1 MSQHD
6 PSSPTA
12 SQHQFNPYSNTNSY
26 ADSTSTPLPE
36 GQTTPFLSPPDL
48 PFLNNDP
55 QSLASTPRGSAAYAD
70 SFGQN
75 ASNANLNAG
84 SAIGNDND
92 TPLMGGKE
100 YVDDS
105 SQGLGIIARDP
116 TKNKPLYKRPVFW
129 LASSAA
135 LVAII
140 LAVILPVYFVVIKP
154 NQNLTASGGSSSGDS
169 TGGGANGGGTGGGGG
184 GAAGGG
190 GKTNAVTGG
199 DGSTITKDDGSTFVY
214 RNQFGGFWVS
224 DPENPF
230 LDNAQPNSWTPPL
243 NTSWRWGVD
252 RVNGVNLGGLFVL
265 EPFISPALYQPFN
278 GSAMDEW
285 TLSTLLG
292 DQLQSTLEEHYQTFI
307 TEEDIAQIAGAG
319 LNWIRLPVPFWAI
332 ETWSNVGTDATTGAT
347 VSEPFLEK
355 VCWKYILRVLGW
367 ARKYGL
373 RVNLDLHSV
382 PGSQNGYNHS
392 GKGGKPN
399 FLNGVMGVANAQ
411 RTLDYIRTFAQFI
424 SQPEYE
430 HVVPMF
436 GIVNEALVQV
446 IGQDQITA
454 FYLHAHNMI
463 RDITGIGEGK
473 GPYIAIHDG
482 FIGISKWA
490 GFLPGSDRMVLDTH
504 PYFAFDGQPNDEPI
518 DIPAVGGDG
527 TTLGGQWPRQA
538 CSAWGNSV
546 NGSRSNFGV
555 TVAGEF
561 SNAFNDC
568 GLFINGVANG
578 PRSKADC
585 DVFTDPSKW
594 TDNIKAGV
602 KEFALASM
610 DALGD
615 WFFWTWKIGNST
627 AGIVQSPLWSY
638 QLGLENGWMPTDP
651 REAIGKCASLGV
663 QGNPFAGTFESWQT
677 GGAGAGTIAPSVSS
691 QFGTFPPTTI
701 ANVPAASITL
711 LPTYTSTGGIQTLPP
726 PTFSPAPTKS
736 INVGNGW
743 ANIADTASFVTPISA
758 CAYPNAWSA
767 VDAPVPTACG
777 GSAATAR

>member
-292 DQLQSTLEEHYQTFI
+292 DQLQS
-307 TEEDIAQIAGAG
+307 AG

>member
-154 NQNLTASGGSSSGDS
+154 NQNLTAS
-169 TGGGANGGGTGGGGG
+169 
-184 GAAGGG
+184 GG

-677 GGAGAGTIAPSVSS
+677 GGAGAGTIAPSHH
-691 QFGTFPPTTI
+691 
-701 ANVPAASITL
+701 TL
-711 LPTYTSTGGIQTLPP
+711 THLY
-726 PTFSPAPTKS
+726 KYRR
-736 INVGNGW
+736 
-743 ANIADTASFVTPISA
+743 
-758 CAYPNAWSA
+758 YPNFASA
-767 VDAPVPTACG
+767 DVLACTDQVHQCRQRMG
-777 GSAATAR
+777 KYR

>member
-1 MSQHD
+1 
-6 PSSPTA
+6 
-12 SQHQFNPYSNTNSY
+12 
-26 ADSTSTPLPE
+26 
-36 GQTTPFLSPPDL
+36 
-48 PFLNNDP
+48 
-55 QSLASTPRGSAAYAD
+55 
-70 SFGQN
+70 
-75 ASNANLNAG
+75 
-84 SAIGNDND
+84 
-92 TPLMGGKE
+92 MGGKE

-169 TGGGANGGGTGGGGG
+169 T
-184 GAAGGG
+184 G